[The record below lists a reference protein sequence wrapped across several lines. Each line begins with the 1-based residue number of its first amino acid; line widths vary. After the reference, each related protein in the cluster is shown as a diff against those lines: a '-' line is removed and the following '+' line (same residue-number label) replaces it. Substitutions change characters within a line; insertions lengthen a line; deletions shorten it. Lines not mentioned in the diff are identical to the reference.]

1 MNADDTARTQF
12 EQLIHQITAPSP
24 SSSSTINPDTNS
36 ILDSDPILPNDLAL
50 GDVVINVPYLCI
62 NADEVNGRDEAIMPN
77 LRAINYDKL
86 FDLMNV
92 AVKIPDATNE
102 QQIDLYHQFIN
113 IIIQTS
119 AQSVDDISHIM
130 NFLKFAAQLGKDI
143 DVNDNYSDIN
153 TNGISFD
160 IIRKYVTDQT
170 TGILLSANPIV
181 HDSTIQ
187 LYSQLSNEQNVLN
200 IRKLYNDT
208 DFNRIQYY
216 LTCFEKTLMFR
227 PGFVYSRT
235 VKVTNLALFYLCLL
249 NHSRPIDKLCS
260 NDLKANFLGYIIDA
274 ILRSRVIQ
282 AWQKEAS
289 SKKLLSDLVKNYDKN
304 NHILNLCQLN
314 SAKMRAQYFLNQLS
328 KKPELSEYI
337 NHINYKSYETLIDK
351 FKQVIDGKEY
361 YMLGSQFITDAAT
374 MPDIKMF
381 SKIYESQTGK

>member
-1 MNADDTARTQF
+1 MSAADDIARTQF
-12 EQLIHQITAPSP
+12 EQLMHQTTNQ
-24 SSSSTINPDTNS
+24 SSSSSNINPDTNS
-36 ILDSDPILPNDLAL
+36 ILDSDPISPNDLAS

-62 NADEVNGRDEAIMPN
+62 SADEFNGRDEAIMPN
-77 LRAINYDKL
+77 LRAINYDRL
-86 FDLMNV
+86 TELMNI
-92 AVKIPDATNE
+92 AVTIPHATDE
-102 QQIDLYHQFIN
+102 QQIDLYHNFIN
-113 IIIQTS
+113 IIIQS
-119 AQSVDDISHIM
+119 ATQSVDNISHIM
-130 NFLKFAAQLGKDI
+130 DFLNFAAQLGKDI
-143 DVNDNYSDIN
+143 DVDDNYIDIN

-160 IIRKYVTDQT
+160 IIRKYITDPI
-170 TGILLSANPIV
+170 TGILMSADPIV
-181 HDSTIQ
+181 HDSNIQ
-187 LYSQLSNEQNVLN
+187 LYSQLSNEQDVLE

-260 NDLKANFLGYIIDA
+260 NDLKANILSYIIDV

-289 SKKLLSDLVKNYDKN
+289 SKKLISDLLKNYDKN

-314 SAKMRAQYFLNQLS
+314 SAKMRANYFLNQLS

-337 NHINYKSYETLIDK
+337 DHIKYESYETLIDR

>member
-1 MNADDTARTQF
+1 MSAADDIARTQF
-12 EQLIHQITAPSP
+12 EQLMHQTTNQ
-24 SSSSTINPDTNS
+24 SSSSSNINPDTNS
-36 ILDSDPILPNDLAL
+36 ILDSDPISPNDLAP

-62 NADEVNGRDEAIMPN
+62 SADEFNGRDEAIMPN
-77 LRAINYDKL
+77 LRAINYDRL
-86 FDLMNV
+86 TELMNI
-92 AVKIPDATNE
+92 AVTIPHATDE
-102 QQIDLYHQFIN
+102 QQIDLYHNFIN
-113 IIIQTS
+113 IIIQS
-119 AQSVDDISHIM
+119 ATQSVDNISHIM
-130 NFLKFAAQLGKDI
+130 DFLNFAAQLGKDI
-143 DVNDNYSDIN
+143 DVDDNYIDIN

-160 IIRKYVTDQT
+160 IIRKYITDPI
-170 TGILLSANPIV
+170 TGILMSADPIV
-181 HDSTIQ
+181 HDSNIQ
-187 LYSQLSNEQNVLN
+187 LYSQLSNEQDVLE

-227 PGFVYSRT
+227 SGFVYSRT

-260 NDLKANFLGYIIDA
+260 NDLKANILSYIIDV

-289 SKKLLSDLVKNYDKN
+289 SKKLISDLLKNYDKN

-314 SAKMRAQYFLNQLS
+314 SAKMRANYFLNQLS

-337 NHINYKSYETLIDK
+337 DHIKYESYETLIDR